1 MIFLIQPP
9 TYLISLL
16 EEKLFIDSKI
26 FFTGV
31 FFLFLNVSKRIFY
44 PLLLLLVP
52 VIGNKITDEINWS
65 VLDFLI
71 MGGFLLLVGK
81 GINFVNS
88 KKMKNRIF
96 YIGLMIFIF
105 ILIWAELAVGV
116 FGSPFAG
123 S

>member
-1 MIFLIQPP
+1 MQTNPFGELVLV
-9 TYLISLL
+9 TKHLS
-16 EEKLFIDSKI
+16 

-44 PLLLLLVP
+44 PLLLLLIP
-52 VIGNKITDEINWS
+52 MIGIKITDEINWS

-96 YIGLMIFIF
+96 YIGLMILIF